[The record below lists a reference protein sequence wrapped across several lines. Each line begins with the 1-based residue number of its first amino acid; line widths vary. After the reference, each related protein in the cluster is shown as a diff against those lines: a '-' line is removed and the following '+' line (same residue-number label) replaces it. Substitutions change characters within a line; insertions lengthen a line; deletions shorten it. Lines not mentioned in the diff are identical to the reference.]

1 MTIEKNVVLLVR
13 VAAEAFRREDYKTA
27 LTFYRQLGSIL
38 GDKLFSANIF
48 LCQKR
53 LEKLLCDSEEQIR
66 SLSISGGVQ
75 DNQPSLFEQQKKLRV
90 AAVMDEFTYSSY
102 KYECNLHQL
111 TPNHWEQELD
121 EFQPELLFIES
132 AWRGKDDL
140 WGSKVGHTSQELRDI
155 VDWCRQRSIPTV
167 FWNKEDPVHFETFLN
182 TAKLFDHVFTTDLD
196 CIHRYKGALGH
207 DQVYLLPFA
216 AQPAVNNPI
225 ETYDRKDAFCFAGA
239 YYLKY
244 PERTRDLDDFIDNLS
259 EFKPIEIFDRN
270 FGKDDPNYAFPDDYK
285 PLIVGSLP
293 FEEIDKAYKGY
304 RYAINLNSV
313 KQSQTMF
320 ARRVFELLA
329 SNTLTVSNFSRGIR
343 ILFED
348 LIVTTDSGKEA
359 VRRLN
364 NLASDE
370 QKARKVRL
378 LGLRKVMSEHT
389 YQDRLRYITTK
400 ALGYSWGQSS
410 LPPVVVV
417 SYVNNSEVALTVF
430 KKYRKQRFVNKRL
443 LLITP
448 GGFDTGL
455 ICQLA
460 DVTCLTASAL
470 AEQTWH
476 SLTQPSDWIAPMLA
490 EDHYGE
496 NYLTDMVLATRYAP
510 GPLIGKCGHYI
521 WNEAKGLWL
530 KNREQAYKKVASV
543 HARSALI
550 RATILANVPVRE
562 WIIKLHTV
570 RLEHPD
576 ALSIDEFNYCRN
588 AGLAGLNERDSAE
601 TDDLMELSQGLSLEE
616 LIQRAERIQPL
627 LQQTEGSALS
637 AVELATMFG
646 PRPNHSPV
654 QMALDNDCLR
664 VSSTLADGKHEYVY
678 ASRDLDVAALALH
691 NSGLKFYLD
700 ASPGLNLQIV
710 WIFIDA
716 KGQKLN
722 HVVKVGNQ
730 NHELELP
737 AGTAKL
743 RLGLRAYG
751 PGCTEVKSV
760 LLGHRN
766 LESTELITK
775 SQHLL
780 LTNHYPSY
788 DDLYRNGFVHSRVTA
803 YRERGVNVD
812 VFRLRTYQPTSY
824 HEYQNV
830 DVVTGSQEALHRLLS
845 TGRYKTMMVHFLNPA
860 MWEVLRHH
868 IDQIRVVVWVHGAEI
883 QPWYRRDFNYET
895 EHERQIAKIQSDERM
910 AFWRELL
917 QPVPANLKLV
927 FVSRYFAKEV
937 MEDLGFRLPDETY
950 TIIHNSIDTELFSY
964 QPKPPEQRK
973 KILSIR
979 PYASRKYAND
989 LSVAAILE
997 LSKEP
1002 FFHEL
1007 EFRMIGD
1014 GKLFDSVLE
1023 PLRQFPNVIIER
1035 RFLSQK
1041 EIAELHHEYGV
1052 FLCPTRMDSQ
1062 GVSRDEAMA
1071 SGLVPVTNSIA
1082 AIPEFLD
1089 KEEGILSGAEDW
1101 MGLSEGIASIITD
1114 PKLFTKLSENSARR
1128 VRWQSLKK
1136 KLIKEEIIL
1145 FTDVLP
1151 NQLNPIINY

>member
-53 LEKLLCDSEEQIR
+53 LEKPLCDSEEQIR
-66 SLSISGGVQ
+66 SILISGGVQ

-111 TPNHWEQELD
+111 TPNHWEQELN

-364 NLASDE
+364 NLTSDE

-389 YQDRLRYITTK
+389 YQDRLDYVVTK
-400 ALGYSWGQSS
+400 ALGQARSRLT
-410 LPPVVVV
+410 LPSVVVIG
-417 SYVNNSEVALTVF
+417 YVNNKGSALRIFTQ
-430 KKYRKQRFVNKRL
+430 YRKQHYGNKRL

-448 GGFDTGL
+448 GGFNSGL
-455 ICQLA
+455 VGEA
-460 DVTCLTASAL
+460 VDVTCLSATAM
-470 AEQTWH
+470 AEQTWQT
-476 SLTQPSDWIAPMLA
+476 LTQPSDWIAPMVA

-510 GPLIGKCGHYI
+510 GPLIGKCGHYV
-521 WNEAKGLWL
+521 WTEAKGLWL
-530 KNREQAYKKVASV
+530 KNREQTYKKVAAV

-550 RATILANVPVRE
+550 HASVLANVPARE
-562 WIIKLHTV
+562 WIIKLHTA
-570 RLEHPD
+570 RLEHPEV
-576 ALSIDEFNYCRN
+576 LSIDEFNYCRN
-588 AGLAGLNERDSAE
+588 AGLAGLNEQDSGE
-601 TDDLMELSQGLSLEE
+601 TDDLTGLSQGVSLEE

-627 LQQTEGSALS
+627 PQQTEGPALS
-637 AVELATMFG
+637 AIELATMFG
-646 PRPNHSPV
+646 QRPKESPL
-654 QMALDNDCLR
+654 QMTIQNGCLHIN
-664 VSSTLADGKHEYVY
+664 STLTDGKHEYVY
-678 ASRDLDVAALALH
+678 AGRDLDKATLT
-691 NSGLKFYLD
+691 LKNGRLEFYLE

-710 WIFIDA
+710 WIFIDT

-722 HVVKVGNQ
+722 HVVKVGNR
-730 NHELELP
+730 NHEVELP
-737 AGTAKL
+737 DGTAKL

-760 LLGHRN
+760 LLGRRK
-766 LESTELITK
+766 LEPTELITK
-775 SQHLL
+775 AQHLL

-788 DDLYRNGFVHSRVTA
+788 NDLYRNGFVHSRVTA

-812 VFRLRTYQPTSY
+812 VFRLRAEQPTSY
-824 HEYQNV
+824 HEYQNI
-830 DVVTGSQEALHRLLS
+830 DVVTSSAEALDRILA
-845 TGRYKTMMVHFLNPA
+845 TGHYKTILVHFLDHA
-860 MWEVLRHH
+860 IWDVLRRH
-868 IDQIRVVVWVHGAEI
+868 IDRVRVVVWVHGAEI
-883 QPWYRRDFNYET
+883 QAYHRRAFAYET
-895 EHERQIAKIQSDERM
+895 KDEHQVARTKSEKRL
-910 AFWRELL
+910 AFWRQLL
-917 QPVPANLKLV
+917 QSMPANLKLV
-927 FVSRYFAKEV
+927 FVSRYLAETS
-937 MEDLGFRLPDETY
+937 MEDLGIRLPDDVY
-950 TIIHNSIDTELFSY
+950 AIIPNPIDTDLFSY
-964 QPKPPEQRK
+964 QTKPPKQRK

-979 PYASRKYAND
+979 PYASRIYGND

-1002 FFHEL
+1002 FFNEL

-1014 GKLFDSVLE
+1014 GRFFDEVLE
-1023 PLRQFPNVIIER
+1023 PIRHFPNVIIEK
-1035 RFLSQK
+1035 RFLTQQ
-1041 EIAELHHEYGV
+1041 EIAALHKEYGV
-1052 FLCPTRMDSQ
+1052 FLCPTRMDTQ

-1071 SGLVPVTNSIA
+1071 SGLVTITTDVA
-1082 AIPEFLD
+1082 AVPEFTSSDYSFLVAPED
-1089 KEEGILSGAEDW
+1089 ATALATAVRDLYNTTEVFESMSYKASLLICNSRAKKNIL
-1101 MGLSEGIASIITD
+1101 
-1114 PKLFTKLSENSARR
+1114 N
-1128 VRWQSLKK
+1128 
-1136 KLIKEEIIL
+1136 EEIRQ
-1145 FTDVLP
+1145 FHTDSRSK
-1151 NQLNPIINY
+1151 

>member
-53 LEKLLCDSEEQIR
+53 LEKPLCDSEEQIR
-66 SLSISGGVQ
+66 SISISGGVQ

-196 CIHRYKGALGH
+196 SIHRYKGALGH

-225 ETYDRKDAFCFAGA
+225 ESYDRKDAFSFAGA

-370 QKARKVRL
+370 QKARKVRI

-417 SYVNNSEVALTVF
+417 SYVNNSETALTVF
-430 KKYRKQRFVNKRL
+430 KQYRKQRFVNKRL

-455 ICQLA
+455 ICQAA

-470 AEQTWH
+470 AEQTWQ

-510 GPLIGKCGHYI
+510 GPLIGKCGHYV

-530 KNREQAYKKVASV
+530 KNREQAYKKMASV

-550 RATILANVPVRE
+550 RATVLANVPVRE
-562 WIIKLHTV
+562 WIIRLHTV

-588 AGLAGLNERDSAE
+588 AGLASLNKQDSAE
-601 TDDLMELSQGLSLEE
+601 TDDLTGLSQGVSLEE

-627 LQQTEGSALS
+627 VQKTEELALS

-646 PRPNHSPV
+646 PRPNRSPV
-654 QMALDNDCLR
+654 QISLDNGCLR
-664 VSSTLADGKHEYVY
+664 VSSTLADGKHEYIY

-691 NSGLKFYLD
+691 NSELKFYLD

-722 HVVKVGNQ
+722 HVVKVGNR
-730 NHELELP
+730 NHVLELP
-737 AGTAKL
+737 TGTAKL

-751 PGCTEVKSV
+751 PGTSEVKSV
-760 LLGHRN
+760 LLAHRKF
-766 LESTELITK
+766 EPTELITK
-775 SQHLL
+775 AQHLL

-803 YRERGVNVD
+803 YRERGFNVD
-812 VFRLRTYQPTSY
+812 VFRLRADQPTSY
-824 HEYQNV
+824 HEYQDV

-845 TGRYKTMMVHFLNPA
+845 TGRYKTVLVHFLNPA

-868 IDQIRVVVWVHGAEI
+868 IDQIKVVLWVHGAEI
-883 QPWYRRDFNYET
+883 HPWYRRDFNYET
-895 EHERQIAKIQSDERM
+895 EQERQVAKMQSDERM
-910 AFWRELL
+910 AFWRQLL
-917 QPVPANLKLV
+917 QLAPPNLKLV
-927 FVSRYFAKEV
+927 FVSRYFAEEV
-937 MEDLGFRLPDETY
+937 MEDLGFRLPSEAY
-950 TIIHNSIDTELFSY
+950 TIIHNPIDDKLFSY

-979 PYASRKYAND
+979 PYGSRQYAND

-997 LSKEP
+997 LSKKP
-1002 FFHEL
+1002 FFQEL

-1014 GKLFDSVLE
+1014 GKLFDSILA
-1023 PLRQFPNVIIER
+1023 PLQQFPNVIIER
-1035 RFLSQK
+1035 RFLTRQ
-1041 EIAELHHEYGV
+1041 EISELHRHYGV
-1052 FLCPTRMDSQ
+1052 FLCPTRWDSQ

-1071 SGLVPVTNSIA
+1071 SGLVPITNLVA
-1082 AIPEFLD
+1082 AIPEFID
-1089 KEEGILSGAEDW
+1089 S
-1101 MGLSEGIASIITD
+1101 SCGIACPPEDPISIARSIASLALNEN
-1114 PKLFTKLSENSARR
+1114 LFSKLSFAAKNS
-1128 VRWQSLKK
+1128 VRTTRSQKA
-1136 KLIKEEIIL
+1136 IIDL
-1145 FTDVLP
+1145 ESQIFT
-1151 NQLNPIINY
+1151 I

>member
-53 LEKLLCDSEEQIR
+53 LEKPLCDSEEQIR
-66 SLSISGGVQ
+66 SISISDGVQ

-111 TPNHWEQELD
+111 TPNYWEQELD

-225 ETYDRKDAFCFAGA
+225 ETYDRKDAFSFAGA

-370 QKARKVRL
+370 QKARKVRI

-417 SYVNNSEVALTVF
+417 SYVNNSETALTVF
-430 KKYRKQRFVNKRL
+430 KQYRKQRFVNKRL

-455 ICQLA
+455 ICQAA
-460 DVTCLTASAL
+460 DVTCLSAQSI
-470 AEQTWH
+470 AGKKWQDF
-476 SLTQPSDWIAPMLA
+476 TQVTEWIAPMVA

-496 NYLTDMVLATRYAP
+496 NYLTDMILATRYTQ
-510 GPLIGKCGHYI
+510 GPLIGKYAHYV
-521 WNEAKGLWL
+521 WTKSNGLWL
-530 KNREQAYKKVASV
+530 KDREQAYKKVQAID
-543 HARSALI
+543 ARSALI
-550 RATILANVPVRE
+550 HSSIIANKIVVD
-562 WIIKLHTV
+562 WIIKLHTIF
-570 RLEHPD
+570 LEHAD

-588 AGLAGLNERDSAE
+588 AGVEGLNERDSLE
-601 TDDLMELSQGLSLEE
+601 TDDLIEIAQGLSLEE
-616 LIQRAERIQPL
+616 LIQRAEQIQPL
-627 LQQTEGSALS
+627 VQESKDLALS
-637 AVELATMFG
+637 SEELATMFG
-646 PRPNHSPV
+646 QQPSKSSM
-654 QMALDNDCLR
+654 QITLESGCLR
-664 VSSTLADGKHEYVY
+664 LNSTLVDGKHEYVY
-678 ASRDLDVAALALH
+678 TRRDLDLAAMPVQ
-691 NSGLKFYLD
+691 NDPFKFYLE

-710 WIFIDA
+710 WLFLDA
-716 KGQKLN
+716 NGNKLG
-722 HVVKVGNQ
+722 HVVKMSNR
-730 NHELELP
+730 NHDVELP
-737 AGTAKL
+737 AGTVKL

-751 PGCTEVKSV
+751 PGFSDVKNV
-760 LLGHRN
+760 VLGHRN
-766 LESTELITK
+766 LEPTELITK

-788 DDLYRNGFVHSRVTA
+788 DDLYRNGFVHSRVSA
-803 YRERGVNVD
+803 YREQGVDVD
-812 VFRLRTYQPTSY
+812 VFRLRKGQPTTFS
-824 HEYQNV
+824 EYQNINV
-830 DVVTGSQEALHRLLS
+830 ITGSQSALDRLLS
-845 TGRYKTMMVHFLNPA
+845 GKQYKTVLIHFLSPD
-860 MWEVLRHH
+860 MWETLKHH
-868 IDQIRVVVWVHGAEI
+868 IDRIRVVVWVHGAEI
-883 QPWYRRDFNYET
+883 QPWHRRDYNYET
-895 EHERQIAKIQSDERM
+895 EQERRVAKSQSDKRM
-910 AFWRELL
+910 AFWRQLL
-917 QPVPANLKLV
+917 QTIPANLKLV
-927 FVSRYFAKEV
+927 FVSRYFAEEV

-950 TIIHNSIDTELFSY
+950 TIIHNPIDTDLFSY

-1035 RFLSQK
+1035 RFLSQT
-1041 EIAELHHEYGV
+1041 EIAQLHKEYGV
-1052 FLCPTRMDSQ
+1052 FLCPTRMDAQ
-1062 GVSRDEAMA
+1062 GVSRDEAMS
-1071 SGLVPVTNSIA
+1071 SGLVPITNAVA
-1082 AIPEFLD
+1082 AIPEFVDANCGILV
-1089 KEEGILSGAEDW
+1089 KSEEFMGMVEGIKKLCSGEIDFSAISHAA
-1101 MGLSEGIASIITD
+1101 SE
-1114 PKLFTKLSENSARR
+1114 R
-1128 VRWQSLKK
+1128 VRAQSSQPKVITSELVMFYG
-1136 KLIKEEIIL
+1136 E
-1145 FTDVLP
+1145 FA
-1151 NQLNPIINY
+1151 